1 MKKILSLA
9 AVCLMAATVLAGC
22 KKTEEPEKKEVDL
35 SLSVAA
41 SGVGIGNMLKF
52 TVASEA
58 APSNDLTINVV
69 SSNSE
74 VATVPATVVIKADQK
89 SVEGE
94 ITAVKMGET
103 TVTISAD
110 GVKISTSSAKVTVSE
125 DQPEPE
131 PEAIE
136 HKNVEVDATDGD
148 TWQYYNLT
156 ENKLVG
162 SGAENETDNAAWAA
176 RTDWDIALKKYK
188 IRTNSGE
195 ATSADAKG
203 GVYTFD
209 AAEKYE
215 SINALPSDAVFTA
228 DEAVT
233 EAGMGGTTTTV
244 QSLATV
250 ILFKLDSEGNKVMP
264 PVYLQAP
271 VYAFRSADGTKVF
284 KTLFTQYK
292 NVENVTGAVMFDYKE
307 IK

>member
-9 AVCLMAATVLAGC
+9 TVCLMVATVLTGC
-22 KKTEEPEKKEVDL
+22 KKTEEPAKEVEL
-35 SLSVAA
+35 NLSVAA
-41 SGVGIGNMLKF
+41 SGVGIGHTLKF
-52 TVASEA
+52 TVASEV
-58 APSNDLTINVV
+58 APSNDLVINVV
-69 SSNSE
+69 SSNTE
-74 VATVPATVVIKADQK
+74 AATVPATVTMKAGEK
-89 SVEGE
+89 SVEGD
-94 ITAVKMGET
+94 ITALKVGET

-110 GVKISTSSAKVTVSE
+110 GVKINTGSVKVTVSE
-125 DQPEPE
+125 EQPEPE

-176 RTDWDIALKKYK
+176 RTDWDIAFKKYK
-188 IRTNSGE
+188 IRTNSG
-195 ATSADAKG
+195 AASSTDAKG
-203 GVYTFD
+203 GVYTF
-209 AAEKYE
+209 AETEKYE
-215 SINALPSDAVFTA
+215 SINALPADAVFAT

-233 EAGMGGTTTTV
+233 EEGMGGVTTTV
-244 QSLATV
+244 ISPATV
-250 ILFKLDSEGNKVMP
+250 ILFKLDEEGDKLMP

-292 NVENVTGAVMFDYKE
+292 DADNVTGKIMFDYKE
-307 IK
+307 LK